1 MRLDTSA
8 LALAAAFTTAS
19 VYAVCSLLVAVAPG
33 STTAAIGYVFHL
45 DLTGVAR
52 SLTWGSFATGIVGVS
67 LAVALVVALLGAL
80 YNRFAAGT
88 LGTPGPSRVGA
99 QHG

>member
-1 MRLDTSA
+1 MRLNTAA
-8 LALAAAFTTAS
+8 LALAAAVTTAI
-19 VYAVCSLLVAVAPG
+19 VYAVCLLLVAVAPG
-33 STTAAIGYVFHL
+33 STTAAFGYVFHL
-45 DLTGVAR
+45 DVSGLVR
-52 SLTWGSFATGIVGVS
+52 PLTWGSFATGLVSVS

-88 LGTPGPSRVGA
+88 LGTPAPSRVGA